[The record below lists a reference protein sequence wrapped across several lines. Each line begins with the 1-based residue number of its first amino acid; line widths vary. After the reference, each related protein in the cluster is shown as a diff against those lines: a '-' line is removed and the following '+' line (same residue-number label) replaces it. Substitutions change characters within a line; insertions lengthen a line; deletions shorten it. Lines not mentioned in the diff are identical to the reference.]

1 MVVCCNSIISVVAA
15 MPRQLSHQYHCGALY
30 MTFSICLCVFV
41 VVYLYLCGSCQL
53 PRRLINII
61 AVLVWW
67 IYVHHHLTQI
77 LFELLPKSSL
87 YHLSSLYFLDLN
99 TLYLFL
105 IVLCPN
111 NLSNIKGAVILNLR
125 RSFNFDIPNIF
136 YMQTITTTFTKK
148 YFSII

>member
-1 MVVCCNSIISVVAA
+1 MVVVVVCCNSIISLVAA

-30 MTFSICLCVFV
+30 MTFCICLCVFV
-41 VVYLYLCGSCQL
+41 FVYLCNC
-53 PRRLINII
+53 LINII
-61 AVLVWW
+61 AMLVWW

-99 TLYLFL
+99 LYLFL

-136 YMQTITTTFTKK
+136 NMQTFTTTFTKW